1 MSEKGEAPR
10 ELERGGRSLWPILGV
25 LAAVLGGAA
34 LLRACLAEE
43 PTTGQSAPASASA
56 ATELPPRC
64 SQPSEPFVV
73 GDAGKE
79 LADDADPMLTPFA
92 VVVGRAIH
100 VDSGFVVP
108 TLSEGDGGSVAN
120 LVRIDE
126 ATGAGSLIKLAR
138 MRGDLDPPALAA
150 TGNGDEVLVA
160 WLEPN
165 ASSRSVRLAKING
178 TQVTKGAELPEGRDD
193 SLALDIAAGGGRGVV
208 VWDMTEG
215 DKSSVLLASF
225 DSKDLSSVPFSR
237 RMTPKDVD
245 ADSPRIVATQDGFF
259 LVYLVHGGELQRE
272 SFASKPPPPEPTP
285 TPKKR
290 GKGKS
295 AKPKEELPDSDEVDE
310 SQGGESIGRA
320 WVYAMPLDGTGA
332 QRSEALRISPEEST
346 VAGFDAALAEDGALI
361 VAYRDDDA
369 PTGGAAGG
377 PLQVVRVTAGGSI
390 EKYAT
395 PEDEAVEG
403 IPSLLP
409 GWLSLSTLRGPD
421 VLARVGANGL
431 PTETPRIEPS
441 LGTGEPIAAGGNLL
455 LLAEPKG
462 RAMRLF
468 SVRCLDENPVAAATS
483 AAPSSSAPAPSLDD

>member
-1 MSEKGEAPR
+1 
-10 ELERGGRSLWPILGV
+10 V

-43 PTTGQSAPASASA
+43 PTTSQSLASASA
-56 ATELPPRC
+56 AAELPPRC
-64 SQPSEPFVV
+64 SQPSDPFVV
-73 GDAGKE
+73 GDVGKE
-79 LADDADPMLTPFA
+79 LAEDADPMLTPFA

-100 VDSGFVVP
+100 VDAGFAVP
-108 TLSEGDGGSVAN
+108 TLSEGDSGSVAN
-120 LVRIDE
+120 IVRIDE
-126 ATGAGSLIKLAR
+126 KTGAGSLIKLAR

-150 TGNGDEVLVA
+150 TGNGDELLVA

-165 ASSRSVRLAKING
+165 ASSRSVRLGKING

-193 SLALDIAAGGGRGVV
+193 SLALDVAAGRGRGVV

-237 RMTPKDVD
+237 RMTAKEVD

-259 LVYLVHGGELQRE
+259 LVYLVHGAELQRE
-272 SFASKPPPPEPTP
+272 SFAGKPAAPEVPPA
-285 TPKKR
+285 PKKR
-290 GKGKS
+290 GKSKN
-295 AKPKEELPDSDEVDE
+295 AKAKQDEAPSSDEVDE

-346 VAGFDAALAEDGALI
+346 VAGFDAALAEDGALV
-361 VAYRDDDA
+361 VAFRDDDA

-421 VLARVGANGL
+421 VLARVGSNGL
-431 PTETPRIEPS
+431 PKETPQIEPS

-468 SVRCLDENPVAAATS
+468 TVRCLDENPAVAAAAAAS
-483 AAPSSSAPAPSLDD
+483 AAPSGSAATPSLDD